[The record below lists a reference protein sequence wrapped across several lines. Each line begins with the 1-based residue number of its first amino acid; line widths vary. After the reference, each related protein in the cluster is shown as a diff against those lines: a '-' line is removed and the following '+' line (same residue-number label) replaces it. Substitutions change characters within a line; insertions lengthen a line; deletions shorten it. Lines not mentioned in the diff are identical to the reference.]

1 MRTPGPAAGA
11 ALTALLTDVIRPFRM
26 VTDVAMVL
34 AASMVWIRPLVSTSV
49 CSAAISCAE
58 TTAAP
63 GPVARAAAPAAAPT
77 NCRREDPLSFIGRII
92 PLECG
97 VAPISIRGLTKRY
110 GNILA
115 VNNLNL
121 EVVQGEILGF
131 LGLNGAGKTTTIRIL
146 LDLLRPN
153 SGNAFIL
160 GHDCQ
165 ADGLQARL
173 NIGYLPGEMGIY
185 SDLTG
190 REVLDLLAG
199 LSGHVVDKLRRGE
212 LQERLEFPTSDL
224 RRRLREYS
232 TGMKRKLGLIQAFQ
246 SDPML
251 LILDEPTEGLDP
263 LMQESFYK
271 LLVDVKR
278 RGRTVFMSS
287 HVLSEVD
294 RVCDRIALVRKGELV
309 LLSGVEELRKL
320 AARPVRVFFAEDVPI
335 AAGLPPGSEVIETA
349 PRSWNLKVEGPLGPL
364 LRAIAALPVQD
375 IEIAEAKLED
385 VILKY
390 YRDGGHDSAQ

>member
-1 MRTPGPAAGA
+1 
-11 ALTALLTDVIRPFRM
+11 
-26 VTDVAMVL
+26 
-34 AASMVWIRPLVSTSV
+34 
-49 CSAAISCAE
+49 
-58 TTAAP
+58 
-63 GPVARAAAPAAAPT
+63 
-77 NCRREDPLSFIGRII
+77 
-92 PLECG
+92 

-110 GNILA
+110 GNVLA
-115 VNNLNL
+115 VNNLSL
-121 EVVQGEILGF
+121 EGIPGEILGF

-146 LDLLRPN
+146 LDLLRPD
-153 SGNAFIL
+153 SGSAFLL

-165 ADGLQARL
+165 TDGLQARL

-199 LSGHVVDKLRRGE
+199 LNGHAIDKPRRRD
-212 LQERLEFPTSDL
+212 LQDRLEFPESDL

-246 SDPML
+246 SDPLL

-263 LMQESFYK
+263 LMQESFYR
-271 LLVDVKR
+271 LLVDVKQ

-287 HVLSEVD
+287 HVLSEVE

-309 LLSGVEELRKL
+309 LLSGMEELRKL
-320 AARPVRVFFAEDVPI
+320 AARQVWIFFSEDVQI
-335 AAGLPPGSEVIETA
+335 VELPADSTVVETG
-349 PRSWNLKVEGPLGPL
+349 PRQWTLKIKGPVGPL
-364 LRAIAALPVQD
+364 LRAIGGLPVRD
-375 IEIAEAKLED
+375 LEVEEAKLDD

-390 YRDGGHDSAQ
+390 YREGGRDSAP

>member
-1 MRTPGPAAGA
+1 
-11 ALTALLTDVIRPFRM
+11 
-26 VTDVAMVL
+26 
-34 AASMVWIRPLVSTSV
+34 
-49 CSAAISCAE
+49 
-58 TTAAP
+58 
-63 GPVARAAAPAAAPT
+63 
-77 NCRREDPLSFIGRII
+77 
-92 PLECG
+92 
-97 VAPISIRGLTKRY
+97 
-110 GNILA
+110 
-115 VNNLNL
+115 
-121 EVVQGEILGF
+121 VVPGEILGF

-153 SGNAFIL
+153 GGNAFIL

-165 ADGLQARL
+165 SDGLRARL

-199 LSGHVVDKLRRGE
+199 LNGHAVNVSRRRE
-212 LQERLEFPTSDL
+212 LQQSLEFSESDL

-246 SDPML
+246 SDPQL

-271 LLVDVKR
+271 LLVDVKQ

-294 RVCDRIALVRKGELV
+294 RVCDRIALIRKGELV
-309 LLSGVEELRKL
+309 LLSDIEDLRKL
-320 AARPVRVFFAEDVPI
+320 AARPVRVLFAEDVPI
-335 AAGLPPGSEVIETA
+335 AASLPPGNEIVETS

-364 LRAIAALPVQD
+364 LRAIATLPVRD

-390 YRDGGHDSAQ
+390 YRDGAE

>member
-1 MRTPGPAAGA
+1 
-11 ALTALLTDVIRPFRM
+11 
-26 VTDVAMVL
+26 
-34 AASMVWIRPLVSTSV
+34 
-49 CSAAISCAE
+49 
-58 TTAAP
+58 
-63 GPVARAAAPAAAPT
+63 
-77 NCRREDPLSFIGRII
+77 
-92 PLECG
+92 

-110 GNILA
+110 GNVRA
-115 VNNLNL
+115 VDNLSL
-121 EVVQGEILGF
+121 ELVQGEILGF

-146 LDLLRPN
+146 LDLLRPDG
-153 SGNAFIL
+153 GNASIL

-165 ADGLQARL
+165 SDGLRARL

-199 LSGHVVDKLRRGE
+199 LNEQILDKVRRRE
-212 LQERLEFPTSDL
+212 LQERLEFPDSDL

-246 SDPML
+246 SDPLL

-271 LLVDVKR
+271 LLVDVKQ

-294 RVCDRIALVRKGELV
+294 RVCDRIALIRKGELV
-309 LLSGVEELRKL
+309 LLANVEELRKL
-320 AARPVRVFFAEDVPI
+320 AARPVRVFFAEDAPV
-335 AAGLPPGSEVIETA
+335 AAGLPLGTAVIETS
-349 PRSWNLKVEGPLGPL
+349 PRSWSLKVEGPLGPL
-364 LRAIAALPVQD
+364 LRAIATLPVQD
-375 IEIAEAKLED
+375 MEIEEAKLED

-390 YRDGGHDSAQ
+390 YRDGKQ

>member
-1 MRTPGPAAGA
+1 
-11 ALTALLTDVIRPFRM
+11 L
-26 VTDVAMVL
+26 
-34 AASMVWIRPLVSTSV
+34 
-49 CSAAISCAE
+49 
-58 TTAAP
+58 
-63 GPVARAAAPAAAPT
+63 
-77 NCRREDPLSFIGRII
+77 
-92 PLECG
+92 
-97 VAPISIRGLTKRY
+97 APISIRGLTKRY
-110 GNILA
+110 GNVLA
-115 VNNLNL
+115 VNNLSL
-121 EVVQGEILGF
+121 DAVEGEILGF

-153 SGNAFIL
+153 NGDAFIL

-165 ADGLQARL
+165 ADGLRARL
-173 NIGYLPGEMGIY
+173 NIGYLPGELGIY

-190 REVLDLLAG
+190 REVLDLLAR

-212 LQERLEFPTSDL
+212 LQKRFEFPTSDL

-246 SDPML
+246 TDPQL

-271 LLVDVKR
+271 LLLDVKQ

-309 LLSGVEELRKL
+309 LLSNVEELRKL
-320 AARPVRVFFAEDVPI
+320 AARSVRVLFSEDVP
-335 AAGLPPGSEVIETA
+335 G
-349 PRSWNLKVEGPLGPL
+349 PRSWNLKVQGPLGPL
-364 LRAIAALPVQD
+364 LKTLATSPVQD
-375 IEIAEAKLED
+375 IEIEEAKLED

-390 YRDGGHDSAQ
+390 YRDGKQ